1 MIKKMTAT
9 TQANYIMQLETF
21 LEQKSDLKKL
31 VVIYGPTA
39 AGKTEMS
46 IDIAKHLG
54 SEIISTDSRQ
64 IFKYMNIGTGKIT
77 QQETQWV
84 AHHMLD
90 IINPDQRYSV
100 WEFKKASEQIMSELY
115 SSNKIPILCWWTGL
129 YIDSLIYDFNI
140 PEIPADPELRADL
153 EAQAEKYGNEH
164 VFHQLVDADPEYDR
178 ALHPNNVRYVIRA
191 LEVKLLTGKSKTSFK
206 QEKKLKYDVLFL
218 TPEGPADMYTQE
230 YRDWLYDRI
239 NARVK
244 IMFESWLLEE
254 NKMLLKKWYKKTDF
268 GMKSIGYQEV
278 QEYLDENISLE
289 DAISQVQQNSRNYAK
304 RQLTWFRKYQ

>member
-1 MIKKMTAT
+1 MKT
-9 TQANYIMQLETF
+9 TSQKNYIDHLKTF
-21 LEQKSDLKKL
+21 LEQKSDLQKL

-46 IDIAKHLG
+46 IDIAKHLD

-64 IFKYMNIGTGKIT
+64 IFKYMDIGTGKIT
-77 QQETQWV
+77 PEETQGV
-84 AHHMLD
+84 KHHMLD
-90 IINPDQRYSV
+90 IIDPDEKYSV
-100 WEFKKASEQIMSELY
+100 GEFKKASEVIMSELY
-115 SSNKIPILCWWTGL
+115 TDNKIPILCGGTGL

-153 EAQAEKYGNEH
+153 EAQAEKFGNEH
-164 VFHQLVDADPEYDR
+164 VFHQLVDADPDYDR
-178 ALHPNNVRYVIRA
+178 GLHPNNVRYVIRA

-218 TPEGPADMYTQE
+218 TPEGPADMYSQV

-239 NARVK
+239 NRRVK
-244 IMFESWLLEE
+244 IMFESGLLEE
-254 NKMLLKKWYKKTDF
+254 NKMLLKKGHKKTDF

-278 QEYLDENISLE
+278 QEYLDGNISLE
-289 DAISQVQQNSRNYAK
+289 DAIAQVQQNSRNYAK
-304 RQLTWFRKYQ
+304 RQLTWFRKYN

>member
-1 MIKKMTAT
+1 MT
-9 TQANYIMQLETF
+9 YIDQLKTF
-21 LEQKSDLKKL
+21 LKQKSDLKKL

-46 IDIAKHLG
+46 VDIAKYLG

-64 IFKYMNIGTGKIT
+64 IFRYTNIGTGKIT
-77 QQETQWV
+77 PEETQWV

-90 IINPDQRYSV
+90 IIEPDQRYSV
-100 WEFKKASEQIMSELY
+100 WEFKKAAETIMQQLY
-115 SSNKIPILCWWTGL
+115 TDNKIPILCGWTGL

-153 EAQAEKYGNEH
+153 EAQAQKFWNEH
-164 VFHQLVDADPEYDR
+164 VFHQLVDTDPDYDR

-218 TPEGPADMYTQE
+218 SPEGPADMYSQI

-239 NARVK
+239 NTRVK
-244 IMFESWLLEE
+244 IMFGSWLLEE

-278 QEYLDENISLE
+278 QEYLEENVTLE
-289 DAISQVQQNSRNYAK
+289 QAIAQVQQNSRNYAK
-304 RQLTWFRKYQ
+304 RQLTWFRKYQY

>member
-1 MIKKMTAT
+1 
-9 TQANYIMQLETF
+9 
-21 LEQKSDLKKL
+21 
-31 VVIYGPTA
+31 
-39 AGKTEMS
+39 
-46 IDIAKHLG
+46 
-54 SEIISTDSRQ
+54 
-64 IFKYMNIGTGKIT
+64 
-77 QQETQWV
+77 
-84 AHHMLD
+84 
-90 IINPDQRYSV
+90 
-100 WEFKKASEQIMSELY
+100 
-115 SSNKIPILCWWTGL
+115 
-129 YIDSLIYDFNI
+129 LIYDFNI

-244 IMFESWLLEE
+244 IMFES
-254 NKMLLKKWYKKTDF
+254 
-268 GMKSIGYQEV
+268 
-278 QEYLDENISLE
+278 
-289 DAISQVQQNSRNYAK
+289 
-304 RQLTWFRKYQ
+304 